1 MKNIIRPLRILINK
15 DNQRPYIIYKNK
27 KYYVDNLNKK
37 EILKLIK
44 GLSKKF
50 KRKKIKNRKQIKK
63 DINKNLTG
71 IITSKI
77 YEGYVNNQLS
87 NKLDNINKDIIQ
99 INNKINEN
107 KKMIDYVDNNKNILK
122 YYNSDD
128 LYKLEN
134 NGNYRFYLNNTDYLE
149 ADDKNKLKK
158 IVSKVYKNYIKLQ
171 NDNKELQTLNLS
183 NISKIEEGGKIVKD
197 IKKDIDDLQE
207 DKFNIE
213 EYLFE
218 NVIPMIEQKQDIKQ
232 SKKIKKE
239 DIKEEKKT
247 SKQKIQ
253 ELFKEGKKRAYKKKN
268 KNILQDI
275 NPEIEKTE
283 QQKEDYGEGLKKYIN
298 NRGIYTNEIK
308 DIMKNIKFF
317 LDVINIDDLNKLVD
331 DIINN
336 KLYKCCFI
344 MNNNKEH
351 WIACYIDLINDHEI
365 NYYDCLGNKAPD
377 IFKNEMKRLIESL
390 NIDVYIKYK
399 ENLIKNQPDNSLLCA
414 FYCISFILQR
424 LAGLEFKY
432 ITNYKNL
439 NENNIKELKKKYEK
453 FKFI

>member
-37 EILKLIK
+37 EILKLINR
-44 GLSKKF
+44 LSKKF

-87 NKLDNINKDIIQ
+87 NKLDNINKDVIQ
-99 INNKINEN
+99 INKKIE
-107 KKMIDYVDNNKNILK
+107 DNKNIIK
-122 YYNSDD
+122 FIDNVNNKIKSEKDQD
-128 LYKLEN
+128 LYILDKNGKYRLYVDDNTYLEGNTKKELEN
-134 NGNYRFYLNNTDYLE
+134 EIKDKYR
-149 ADDKNKLKK
+149 
-158 IVSKVYKNYIKLQ
+158 ISKELIK
-171 NDNKELQTLNLS
+171 DNKQLETINLS
-183 NISKIEEGGKIVKD
+183 NISKIDKAEKIL
-197 IKKDIDDLQE
+197 KKQEDELDDLLFFKDFMEEVYIPEQ
-207 DKFNIE
+207 IE
-213 EYLFE
+213 PIINKKEE
-218 NVIPMIEQKQDIKQ
+218 EQKIEKKKVIR
-232 SKKIKKE
+232 SKKV
-239 DIKEEKKT
+239 KKT
-247 SKQKIQ
+247 SAKRLK
-253 ELFKEGKKRAYKKKN
+253 ELLE
-268 KNILQDI
+268 NISPDVRQ
-275 NPEIEKTE
+275 TE
-283 QQKEDYGEGLKKYIN
+283 QQLNEDYGEGFKKYIN

-331 DIINN
+331 NIINN

-344 MNNNKEH
+344 MNNNEEH
-351 WIACYIDLINDHEI
+351 WVACYIDLINDHEI

-377 IFKNEMKRLIESL
+377 IFKNEMKRLIDSL

-439 NENNIKELKKKYEK
+439 NENNIKELKQKYEK